1 MLFGSYSASGNG
13 LFSAVA
19 GDELWIPRL
28 EECAALGATVAPSS
42 VPAPNS
48 HCRRFIVISPPCPR
62 VRRHYSNTLITPGLK
77 RWYMAENDSQA
88 GALRDDGKP
97 YSLG

>member
-48 HCRRFIVISPPCPR
+48 HCRRFIVISPPYPR
-62 VRRHYSNTLITPGLK
+62 GEAVTIANTLIGLK